1 MKLAALL
8 VLSAMSTAPFQCAS
22 DPDPNKRRE
31 ETPGEALYG
40 LAEQFQKGGDREAQV
55 RTLEYLVKRYPSSR
69 EAEMAKVDLK
79 GLGVAVT
86 EDAPAEAASAPPPAA
101 APVSASASSPAE

>member
-79 GLGVAVT
+79 GLGVAVA
-86 EDAPAEAASAPPPAA
+86 EDAPAEASAPA
-101 APVSASASSPAE
+101 APASASAAPSAAPSE